1 MARPTAAESIA
12 ALKASFDAFREAHDR
27 DREEAKQQRDELTE
41 AIKKVVNESVTT
53 NARLAALESDMASVK
68 PVTEQ
73 VRGWKAQA
81 MGGLYVLGLIGAA
94 MMFFADAIRTKI
106 TAIFTGG

>member
-1 MARPTAAESIA
+1 MARQTAAESIA
-12 ALKASFDAFREAHDR
+12 ALKASFDAFQEAHNR
-27 DREEAKQQRDELTE
+27 DREEVKKQREELTA
-41 AIKKVVNESVTT
+41 AIKKITSETVTT
-53 NARLAALESDMASVK
+53 NARLTALESDMAKVK

-94 MMFFADAIRTKI
+94 MMFFADALRAKVI
-106 TAIFTGG
+106 AIFSGG